1 MAKGHPGFG
10 LTVSERPQGAFYNP
24 KRKRE
29 EMEWK
34 TEYATGIQNIDD
46 QHQKI
51 LELMTLFEGL
61 PGNSADWSDMHKLIL
76 RTRAFMAYHFSVE
89 ESLMQLLPY
98 ADSAVHRA
106 EHRYVLESLADL
118 EGEVRRK
125 IRKDELVPLMR
136 HLLFDHLVG
145 SDQHFARHALAK
157 WRDFGNN

>member
-1 MAKGHPGFG
+1 VGITKALCKTPNAKG
-10 LTVSERPQGAFYNP
+10 
-24 KRKRE
+24 KK
-29 EMEWK
+29 MEWK

-61 PGNSADWSDMHKLIL
+61 PGDSADWRDMQKLIL
-76 RTRAFMAYHFSVE
+76 RTRVFMEYHFSVE

-106 EHRYVLESLADL
+106 EHRYVLENLADL
-118 EGEVRRK
+118 ESQARRK

-145 SDQHFARHALAK
+145 SDKHFARHALAK
-157 WRDFGNN
+157 WRDFGKN